1 MNARSSANSK
11 AEELAFW
18 QDKLAL
24 TEAGSKA
31 RFAVENNVYQ
41 LEKQLA
47 VQNERDQLAE
57 LASDEKVTDA
67 AYARKRA
74 SIEAEAQI
82 GKISASEE
90 IAQLQEL
97 LETKWAL
104 DQDYFEKKLAAAE
117 NDVRTRQKL
126 LDEEQLAYE
135 KFLTERQKL
144 DTSGGA

>member
-1 MNARSSANSK
+1 MRSSAILK

-47 VQNERDQLAE
+47 AQNERDQLAE
-57 LASDEKVTDA
+57 LASDEKVTDT

-74 SIEAEAQI
+74 SIRSR
-82 GKISASEE
+82 SA
-90 IAQLQEL
+90 
-97 LETKWAL
+97 
-104 DQDYFEKKLAAAE
+104 D
-117 NDVRTRQKL
+117 R
-126 LDEEQLAYE
+126 
-135 KFLTERQKL
+135 
-144 DTSGGA
+144 